1 MAVLYEKGDGGDGGD
16 TACFCFFSN
25 SPSSFHKT
33 VPWGQQEKRGGG
45 KRLGM
50 TAGQAMR
57 TTDRRGAGFAKDQT
71 GLFVRLRA
79 KNPVV

>member
-1 MAVLYEKGDGGDGGD
+1 MAVLYEKEDGGDGVGD
-16 TACFCFFSN
+16 TACFCFFLTPLLPFIKLS
-25 SPSSFHKT
+25 H
-33 VPWGQQEKRGGG
+33 GGNRRKS

-50 TAGQAMR
+50 TAGQAKR
-57 TTDRRGAGFAKDQT
+57 TTDRHGAGFAKDQT